1 MTGLEYGLFDCD
13 THCHE
18 TGGKLTERWSPA
30 APVSRGLARSEASS
44 AAASRSVSGVTPV
57 ATSPKSSLGVSPR
70 TCRFHLEQNVRQLV
84 LDRLE

>member
-1 MTGLEYGLFDCD
+1 
-13 THCHE
+13 
-18 TGGKLTERWSPA
+18 
-30 APVSRGLARSEASS
+30 VSRGLARSEASS